1 MGLSIGAVQIILE
14 LHNLGYLKK
23 SSSVVEI
30 GSQELH
36 LKKNDL
42 KEFFDYAGLQSN
54 LVDTYPNID
63 NFPNQPR
70 CAAKYFYQ
78 SLGFKEYECIDINA
92 KHNAIKHDLNKP
104 FKDESKFNK
113 FDLVTD
119 HGACEHVFNIAEC
132 YRTMHNLTKPGGYIF
147 ISQGVLKGNGYFLFD
162 RHFIAGIAMANNYKI
177 IFNTYTIATGTETE
191 NGTGQEFNIP
201 MSKALF
207 NVINFGKVENVYL
220 RAVFQKQNEDKFIM
234 PSLENQH
241 QPSMGRMKEGH
252 YNFGFNRMYLKDPL
266 GYSIIPSSKLTIV
279 ETPFK
284 LLVKEFFRRLLKKIR

>member
-1 MGLSIGAVQIILE
+1 MGLGLGTVQIALE
-14 LHNLGYLKK
+14 LHNLGYFKK

-54 LVDTYPNID
+54 LVDAYPNID

-70 CAAKYFYQ
+70 CTSKYFYQ

-92 KHNAIKHDLNKP
+92 EHNAIKHDLNKP

-119 HGACEHVFNIAEC
+119 FGACEHVFNIAEC

-147 ISQGVLKGNGYFLFD
+147 INQMVLYGNGYFLFD
-162 RHFIAGIAMANNYKI
+162 SPFIEGVAMANNYKI
-177 IFNTYTIATGTETE
+177 IFNCYGIATGTETE
-191 NGTGQEFNIP
+191 NGTNQEFNIP
-201 MSKALF
+201 MSRSLF
-207 NVINFGKVENVYL
+207 NVINFGKVKSVSVY
-220 RAVFQKQNEDKFIM
+220 AVLQKQNEDKFIM
-234 PSLENQH
+234 PSLENQYQH
-241 QPSMGRMKEGH
+241 SKGRMKEGH

-266 GYSIIPSSKLTIV
+266 SYSIIPSSKLTIE